1 MHRADASLKV
11 KDHRS
16 CVLYDSSNGNIV
28 SVYHSITYEG
38 ADAGPDQKEMES
50 RAMILSKKLIEAATR
65 SPMDVKN
72 IKVLFASPNLFETP
86 VPMKVDLKDLKV
98 IPAES

>member
-1 MHRADASLKV
+1 MNRAVALLKV

-16 CVLYDSSNGNIV
+16 CVLYDSTDGKIV

-50 RAMILSKKLIEAATR
+50 RAMSLSKKLIEAATG
-65 SPMDVKN
+65 SPMEGKN
-72 IKVLFASPNLFETP
+72 IKALFAHPDVLDKP
-86 VPMKVDLKDLKV
+86 VPMKVDLKELKV
-98 IPAES
+98 VHAA